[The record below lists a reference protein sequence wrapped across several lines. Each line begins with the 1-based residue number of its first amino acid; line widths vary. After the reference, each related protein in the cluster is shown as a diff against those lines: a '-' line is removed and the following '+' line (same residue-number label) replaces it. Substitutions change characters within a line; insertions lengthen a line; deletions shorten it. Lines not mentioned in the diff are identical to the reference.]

1 MADYKLI
8 RKPRYPFTDEFL
20 EAFHD
25 EKKGD
30 DTKMKA
36 WVAACDKVKSDF
48 PKGD

>member
-1 MADYKLI
+1 MADYKTN
-8 RKPRYPFTDEFL
+8 RRVEYPHDRDFL
-20 EAFHD
+20 EAYYD

-48 PKGD
+48 PK

>member
-1 MADYKLI
+1 MANYKTNRRVEYPHIDY
-8 RKPRYPFTDEFL
+8 FL
-20 EAFHD
+20 EAYYD

-48 PKGD
+48 PK

>member
-1 MADYKLI
+1 MSDYKI
-8 RKPRYPFTDEFL
+8 ISRVQYPPISDFV

-36 WVAACDKVKSDF
+36 WVSACDKVKTDF

>member
-1 MADYKLI
+1 MSDYKLI
-8 RKPRYPFTDEFL
+8 RRPEYPPINDFL

-36 WVAACDKVKSDF
+36 WVVACDKVKSDF

>member
-1 MADYKLI
+1 MADYKLD
-8 RKPRYPFTDEFL
+8 RMAAYPSGKDFV
-20 EAFHD
+20 EAFYD

-48 PKGD
+48 PK